1 MSSNPRFPSDIAR
14 HVLRVA
20 AWLAAAACLPSFA
33 GLEVNPV
40 FPAYGVPVT
49 LELKSVG
56 PAPWVP
62 GTRYRRDGNSITL
75 EMENVP
81 GGYFGPRPDMQYMP
95 VPLGEIAPG
104 TYAIQARLYDL
115 GDPDAPARL
124 FTQSLQVPAPEAPG
138 VYSVPRVPG
147 AYESMELVVRGNA
160 PIDAASVR
168 YSITD
173 MTIRI
178 DFSYSADFSGE
189 PFAKVK
195 LDGLRPGTY
204 RAEASGTS
212 ASMMT
217 PPRQYFGT
225 FTVASTSTVVEYY
238 SEKLDHY
245 FITAGPEAA
254 ILDAGTGF
262 QRTGQR
268 FKAWL
273 NAGDAPASAVPV
285 CRFYASGPNSHFYTG
300 DPGECEMLKAL
311 EQKDKSALPK
321 GGPYPG
327 WQYEGTAFYALMP
340 VNGSCPNGTTPV
352 YRAYNNRWMHND
364 SNHRFMVTPE
374 MRFVMSQGWLDEGV
388 VFCSPV

>member
-160 PIDAASVR
+160 PIDASSVR